1 MDDRE
6 LEFTLHLAWQQH
18 ERGEVVDD
26 QTLAAMV
33 RKLSAARYGG
43 FDAVGDEKLAGVLL
57 DHGSK
62 QDAAEGAL
70 AALKIEPGLGHAP
83 VGPKRRAAWASRQV
97 AVVQTERPRRRAILS
112 LAAGVALAWVLF
124 SEGPRDDHSHFD
136 VPAAVSASF
145 DELMQELS
153 GTEVVEAPAPP
164 TTSLTWLTGML
175 TNVASDFASGYRRGR
190 TRLRG
195 SAEQVSQELLRFAEA
210 EKIQL
215 QWECPPPARDGTRF
229 LGDYRWPRKIRI
241 CPGLSSL
248 EATAVGAHELAHHLQ
263 GVEGRLGRKGK
274 EEEADAVALVA
285 LKALAVKVK
294 ARDGAYLAKPGDHV
308 AGLREARSAIE
319 QMAAVLVRAVEGGGR

>member
-1 MDDRE
+1 MDERE

-26 QTLAAMV
+26 HTLAAMV

-43 FDAVGDEKLAGVLL
+43 VDAVGDEKLAGVLL
-57 DHGSK
+57 NHGSK

-70 AALKIEPGLGHAP
+70 AALKIEPGLGRAP
-83 VGPKRRAAWASRQV
+83 VSPTRRAARASQQV
-97 AVVQTERPRRRAILS
+97 AVVQTERPRRRALLS

-124 SEGPRDDHSHFD
+124 SEGPSAEHSHFD

-145 DELMQELS
+145 DELVQELS
-153 GTEVVEAPAPP
+153 GSEVVEATARP
-164 TTSLTWLTGML
+164 TTSLAWLTGML
-175 TNVASDFASGYRRGR
+175 TNVASDFAIGYRRGH

-195 SAEQVSQELLRFAEA
+195 RTDQVSQELVRFAEA

-248 EATAVGAHELAHHLQ
+248 ELAAVAAHELAHHSQ
-263 GVEGRLGRKGK
+263 GVAGRLRRKGK
-274 EEEADAVALVA
+274 EEEADAIALVA
-285 LKALAVKVK
+285 LKALAVEVK
-294 ARDGAYLAKPGDHV
+294 ASDGAYLGKPGDHV
-308 AGLREARSAIE
+308 AGLREARSTIE